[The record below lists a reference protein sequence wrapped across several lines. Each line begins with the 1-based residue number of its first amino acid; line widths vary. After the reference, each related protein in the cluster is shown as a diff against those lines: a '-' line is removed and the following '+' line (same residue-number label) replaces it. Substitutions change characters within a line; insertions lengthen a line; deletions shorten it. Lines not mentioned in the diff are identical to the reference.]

1 MHIGLNLILVIVL
14 TARNNTY
21 HKWNLF
27 AQLNLVLVQI
37 IAPENKQA
45 RNQIIAS
52 RNTVYGHEMGHPQ
65 QRVKS
70 FLLNLLIDLRD
81 FFDTCLLYQS

>member
-21 HKWNLF
+21 HNWNLL

-37 IAPENKQA
+37 IAQDNKQA
-45 RNQIIAS
+45 RNQTIAS
-52 RNTVYGHEMGHPQ
+52 RNNSGPPRNAWTGTYFSKQ
-65 QRVKS
+65 
-70 FLLNLLIDLRD
+70 
-81 FFDTCLLYQS
+81 

>member
-21 HKWNLF
+21 HNWNLL

-37 IAPENKQA
+37 IARDNKQA
-45 RNQIIAS
+45 RNQTIAS
-52 RNTVYGHEMGHPQ
+52 RNNSGPRRNARTGAY
-65 QRVKS
+65 
-70 FLLNLLIDLRD
+70 FLK
-81 FFDTCLLYQS
+81 Q